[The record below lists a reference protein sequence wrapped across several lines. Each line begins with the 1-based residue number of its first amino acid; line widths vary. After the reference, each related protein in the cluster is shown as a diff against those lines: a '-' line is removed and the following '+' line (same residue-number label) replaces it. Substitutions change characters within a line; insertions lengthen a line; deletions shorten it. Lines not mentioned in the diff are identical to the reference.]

1 MKILFLT
8 ERKLK
13 KFVPQKRLKENIEL
27 EVSELEKVHYSK
39 IKNFDFIVLLTTK
52 ILKRKN
58 KSYIKLLRSI
68 GNKKTK
74 IVEIGIEKSKLG
86 NEKSNSLA
94 IIHGFCKITYGIFDK
109 IIKSTNEPIL
119 ITAGYPNTKSL
130 YDSLIIILSKLLK
143 Y

>member
-13 KFVPQKRLKENIEL
+13 KFVPQKRLKENFEL

-39 IKNFDFIVLLTTK
+39 IKNFDFIVLLKNK

-94 IIHGFCKITYGIFDK
+94 IIHGFGKITYGIFDK
-109 IIKSTNEPIL
+109 IIKSL
-119 ITAGYPNTKSL
+119 R
-130 YDSLIIILSKLLK
+130 
-143 Y
+143 